1 MSAERE
7 RPPPARPWYDR
18 VMREAA
24 VRGWGVAEL
33 ARRAKVGRPTLY
45 GWRDNPGKPQSAKV
59 NAVAD
64 ALGIPRTEALQLA
77 GVIAAA
83 PDPAQ
88 DEVPREL
95 LDAYGPAVIAAMKE
109 EVTDP
114 AERRRLFE
122 RLLAERR
129 GDPEPP
135 PTGPGAKTPPGG
147 TRRRLA

>member
-83 PDPAQ
+83 PEPDARTA
-88 DEVPREL
+88 PREL
-95 LDAYGPAVIAAMKE
+95 VAYYGKAVIAAIE
-109 EVTDP
+109 DEITDP
-114 AERRRLFE
+114 AARERVWE
-122 RLLAERR
+122 RMLSERD

-135 PTGPGAKTPPGG
+135 PTGPGAKTPPQG
-147 TRRRLA
+147 TRRHLA